1 MKGTRSLATLFGWLL
16 FSAAAHAQG
25 GPVVAD
31 STVGYIDPAIP
42 GTYFRLRYD
51 AAYDFTVPNRGEFFY
66 ARSGSPG
73 LPLPEKR
80 IDYQELSGYLEYAP
94 WEQFSVFA
102 SVPFRFLNPE
112 VNENHTGLSDVDAGC
127 KYAFLWDPDLV
138 LTGQLRVYAP
148 SGDVSRGLGNG
159 HASIEPAL
167 LNYAR
172 WTERL
177 ATEAELRYW
186 TAVGGTEGFAGSLV
200 RYGIGFEYQAWKNQ
214 DWIVAPVVEFVGWTF
229 LSGASGSLLSTGEVV
244 SNSAAGDTIINAK
257 LGVRVKLQDVGSVYL
272 GYGHCL
278 TGDSFYRDVL
288 RLEWRLQF

>member
-1 MKGTRSLATLFGWLL
+1 MKGNRLLLALCGWFL
-16 FSAAAHAQG
+16 SSVAAHAQG

-51 AAYDFTVPNRGEFFY
+51 AAYDFPTPNRGEFFY

-73 LPLPEKR
+73 LPLPETR
-80 IDYQELSGYLEYAP
+80 IDYQELSGHVEYAP
-94 WEQFSVFA
+94 WEQFSVFVN
-102 SVPFRFLNPE
+102 VPFRFLNPV

-148 SGDVSRGLGNG
+148 SGDVSRGLGTG

-200 RYGIGFEYQAWKNQ
+200 RYGIGVEYQVYKTEN
-214 DWIVAPVVEFVGWTF
+214 WIVAPVAELVGWTF
-229 LSGASGSLLSTGEVV
+229 LSGASGSLLSTGEVI
-244 SNSAAGDTIINAK
+244 STPAAGDTIVNAK
-257 LGVRVKLQDVGSVYL
+257 LGVRFKLRDFGSVYA
-272 GYGHCL
+272 GYGRCL

-288 RLEWRLQF
+288 RLEWRVQF